1 MTRYL
6 SALLYAV
13 TLCVCYACET
23 DNTYSTMH
31 ARAHI
36 SPVTAIPPLHTA
48 VHSPGEYCMVW
59 RDGRSHMQ
67 YQTASGITHTQLP
80 TALTNYDG
88 WHTPTGSGFIIGRA
102 NVPEVGQS
110 DLPLMAY
117 DRACPNCYKESI
129 SKSLD
134 FGSYGRV
141 VCPRCRRQY
150 DLNNAGYVVE
160 GQGDKLVRYRCNYTG
175 QNLIIGN

>member
-1 MTRYL
+1 MRHIWPLFLATFC
-6 SALLYAV
+6 LLAGCN
-13 TLCVCYACET
+13 TEH
-23 DNTYSTMH
+23 TYSTMH
-31 ARAHI
+31 ARAHLTNV
-36 SPVTAIPPLHTA
+36 PAITPLYTA
-48 VHSPGEYCMVW
+48 VQSSGEYCMVW
-59 RDGRSHMQ
+59 RDARNNYLFQTQSGQSH
-67 YQTASGITHTQLP
+67 TLLP
-80 TALTNYDG
+80 TAMTNYDG